1 MIRDRI
7 TIFDEQLHGL
17 PQRDRGLADLLEEV
31 LNQVSQAL
39 PLIRT
44 SVSRPFGEVRRLASL
59 GPITVMRHVGNEP
72 FHDSGSP
79 LGFDLLSFWQWANSD
94 LVSNATR
101 GILAEYLV
109 AQALGVA
116 ADSVRDE
123 WAAYD
128 LETPDGTRIEVKS
141 AAYIQS
147 WQQPR
152 LSRIS
157 FRVSKTLAWDR
168 YSNRYGGESK
178 RHADVYVFA
187 LLAHEE
193 QQTLNPLDMSQWE
206 FFILPTV
213 VLNTRE
219 RSQHSITLPSLRR
232 LAEPVSFHE
241 LPRAVAEAGK
251 VQRRAD

>member
-1 MIRDRI
+1 MMLLQDNVDVMSFLRRR
-7 TIFDEQLHGL
+7 
-17 PQRDRGLADLLEEV
+17 QRLLAEEG
-31 LNQVSQAL
+31 QVSVAL
-39 PLIRT
+39 
-44 SVSRPFGEVRRLASL
+44 GEVRQLTSL
-59 GPITVMRHVGNEP
+59 GPIKVMRHVGNEP

-79 LGFDLLSFWQWANSD
+79 LGFDLLSLWQWASSD

-141 AAYIQS
+141 AAYVQS
-147 WQQPR
+147 WQQRR
-152 LSRIS
+152 LSQIS

-168 YSNRYGGESK
+168 YSNRYGSESK

-206 FFILPTV
+206 FFALPTV

-219 RSQHSITLPSLRR
+219 RSQYSITLPSLRR

-241 LPRAVAEAGK
+241 LPRAVAEAGM
-251 VQRRAD
+251 VQRRAEAHAEVHAEVSG

>member
-17 PQRDRGLADLLEEV
+17 PQRDRGLADLLEEM

-101 GILAEYLV
+101 GILC
-109 AQALGVA
+109 
-116 ADSVRDE
+116 
-123 WAAYD
+123 
-128 LETPDGTRIEVKS
+128 
-141 AAYIQS
+141 
-147 WQQPR
+147 
-152 LSRIS
+152 
-157 FRVSKTLAWDR
+157 
-168 YSNRYGGESK
+168 
-178 RHADVYVFA
+178 ADVGA
-187 LLAHEE
+187 
-193 QQTLNPLDMSQWE
+193 D
-206 FFILPTV
+206 
-213 VLNTRE
+213 
-219 RSQHSITLPSLRR
+219 
-232 LAEPVSFHE
+232 AEG
-241 LPRAVAEAGK
+241 AVDGMWG
-251 VQRRAD
+251 